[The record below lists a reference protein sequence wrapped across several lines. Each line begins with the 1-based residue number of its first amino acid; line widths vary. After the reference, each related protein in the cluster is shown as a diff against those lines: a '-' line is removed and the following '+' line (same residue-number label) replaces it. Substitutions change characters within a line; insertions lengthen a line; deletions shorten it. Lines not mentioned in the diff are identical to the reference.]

1 MKDYVK
7 RSISLLNLSAGAK
20 HPTICRLG
28 IHKVRG
34 TRVPGQ
40 VTESAVEGPWGER
53 GKKLEKSGVQ
63 VILQARKGLLIVFS
77 RVSGAL
83 TAWRKKRTQ
92 SPE

>member
-1 MKDYVK
+1 M
-7 RSISLLNLSAGAK
+7 
-20 HPTICRLG
+20 
-28 IHKVRG
+28 
-34 TRVPGQ
+34 PGQ

-83 TAWRKKRTQ
+83 LGERRGHKVQ
-92 SPE
+92 SNWCPRNAGAIILESLMGKMKWDEP